1 MKHVL
6 RFTKSFIFRYVPL
19 VFLAMLG
26 INNADAQT
34 NLIIATDGGDFSW
47 TSDPRNT
54 YTYPSG
60 DVIKYL
66 FSTSIEGGGFTF
78 KDTAITTS
86 TSAICAPA
94 VRRVQVNAFE
104 LVLNSTSVSKIVING
119 NSSGGGARYIR
130 AVYVNDVIEIENG
143 DDPRIKAF
151 HPGGSASEN
160 CGDMVI
166 EGLNIAK
173 GQTVKIIIGGST
185 TGTPQNF
192 RVNRITLTEGVL
204 PVRLLSFDAFKR
216 TNGVEVTWKASNEA
230 EGKSYSVERS
240 NNGQDFE
247 VLKKVETLGAGLYS
261 FLDNTPKPG
270 RIAYYRLQ
278 MESVDGEK
286 TYSKIKA
293 VNLDGS
299 GALKLFP
306 NPAVNGNLFATFS
319 PVTEPTLVRI
329 LNPSGQV
336 VQTMQIAAFTEQA
349 QINTAGLKAGVYM
362 LQIVNGSEIKTGRF
376 LKQ

>member
-1 MKHVL
+1 VRL
-6 RFTKSFIFRYVPL
+6 E
-19 VFLAMLG
+19 
-26 INNADAQT
+26 
-34 NLIIATDGGDFSW
+34 DGS
-47 TSDPRNT
+47 
-54 YTYPSG
+54 Y
-60 DVIKYL
+60 
-66 FSTSIEGGGFTF
+66 
-78 KDTAITTS
+78 TTS
-86 TSAICAPA
+86 STFPNPTTSETCDDI
-94 VRRVQVNAFE
+94 
-104 LVLNSTSVSKIVING
+104 IV
-119 NSSGGGARYIR
+119 
-130 AVYVNDVIEIENG
+130 
-143 DDPRIKAF
+143 
-151 HPGGSASEN
+151 
-160 CGDMVI
+160 
-166 EGLNIAK
+166 EGLAIPK
-173 GQTVKIIIGGST
+173 GATVRIVFGSSAT
-185 TGTPQNF
+185 SSPQN
-192 RVNRITLTEGVL
+192 VRISVITITEGVL

-247 VLKKVETLGAGLYS
+247 VLKKVETLGAGSYS

-306 NPAVNGNLFATFS
+306 NPATNGNLFATFS